1 MPFLHFF
8 PGRSRPRKHWRVSG
22 LPSSPCCEPCSQ
34 PRPVKS
40 KLESLCPPRPPLKI
54 LNFLTP
60 SIPRQASA
68 YQLTAIRSFR
78 GRGGAG
84 CISAC
89 RPYPYLPPA
98 CSSARLGASEALRSH
113 TQHGG
118 GKEGKARAGV
128 GISTRDRR
136 TGGQLGL
143 PKEAGLGLQFSR
155 ILTKLTQV
163 KSFPYRLVLLCPNPG
178 ESYSSAAVSRGHRFS
193 SLYFSAL
200 RLRLQL

>member
-22 LPSSPCCEPCSQ
+22 LPSSPRGRLKSCCEPCSQ

-54 LNFLTP
+54 PNFLTS

-118 GKEGKARAGV
+118 GKEGKARARV

-136 TGGQLGL
+136 TG
-143 PKEAGLGLQFSR
+143 
-155 ILTKLTQV
+155 V
-163 KSFPYRLVLLCPNPG
+163 NPG
-178 ESYSSAAVSRGHRFS
+178 FRKKQVLDSSSPES
-193 SLYFSAL
+193 
-200 RLRLQL
+200 